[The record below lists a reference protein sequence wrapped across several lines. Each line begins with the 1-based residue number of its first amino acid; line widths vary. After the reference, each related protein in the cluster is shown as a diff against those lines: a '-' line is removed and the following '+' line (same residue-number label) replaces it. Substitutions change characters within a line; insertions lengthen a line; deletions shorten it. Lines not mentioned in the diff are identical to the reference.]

1 MHRETRRL
9 RITLTQYLARPRD
22 PTVNSVL
29 LEDSAAL
36 IGLAV
41 AALGVGL
48 HQLTGDSVWDGTAS
62 MVIGALLLSVSLT
75 LGRACKNLLVGQQ
88 ADPRLVRAVEQWLE
102 EQTEVDDVVDLLT
115 MMTGTDR
122 ILLCARVDFD
132 DVLSAADLEKACVR
146 LDEELRQKWDVLDEI
161 FIQPASRKDKE
172 IRRRVEARYGSPMA
186 DS

>member
-1 MHRETRRL
+1 MRRETRRTRRSLTAYL
-9 RITLTQYLARPRD
+9 RTPRD

-146 LDEELRQKWDVLDEI
+146 LDEELRQMWDVLDEI